1 MKKLD
6 IMPKATAL
14 LVMDCHVMTVND
26 LTPSEEEKRKFLANL
41 RRAIAA
47 ARKVG
52 MTIIYVVV
60 GFREGYP
67 EISDRNVM
75 FRGIK
80 ERGRLREGDASNQIC
95 PEISPQAGDII
106 VNKKRMSAF
115 TGSDL
120 EVVLRSKGIDTMVL
134 TGLWSLGVIE
144 STARAAFDMD
154 YRVIV
159 LSDAC
164 TDRTVEAHEIAMQEV
179 LPRTSAV
186 YSVADFENAVS

>member
-75 FRGIK
+75 FLGIK